1 MLGRGRRLGAVGDWA
16 DSAQRGLTEESS
28 DVYARLKMFDFAER
42 YWWAPPQRDAH
53 GNLWQGSTSRTSGTI
68 RGTVPAH
75 GVIMYRVSAH

>member
-1 MLGRGRRLGAVGDWA
+1 
-16 DSAQRGLTEESS
+16 
-28 DVYARLKMFDFAER
+28 MFDFAER